1 MAKNSGIER
10 SKKNPIE
17 LGKRGVSW
25 VVFYNIYF
33 SMAHYL
39 REEKVN
45 KIEINKL
52 YTKNIINTMYLILKN
67 KLNKL

>member
-1 MAKNSGIER
+1 MVR
-10 SKKNPIE
+10 
-17 LGKRGVSW
+17 
-25 VVFYNIYF
+25 
-33 SMAHYL
+33 YL

-67 KLNKL
+67 KLKIL